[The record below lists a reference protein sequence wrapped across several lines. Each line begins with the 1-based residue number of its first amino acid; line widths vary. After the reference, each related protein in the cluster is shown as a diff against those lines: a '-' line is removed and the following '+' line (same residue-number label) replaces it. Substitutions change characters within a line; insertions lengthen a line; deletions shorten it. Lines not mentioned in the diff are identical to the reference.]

1 MTGNTRHVLNE
12 LVKFIKDIVQ
22 CNGTALTVYVVGLKN
37 TVETIGK
44 NIDKEYLSKRKVVVY
59 KLDEKRDWESQ
70 VLRIFVNT
78 LPDII
83 VYFMREW
90 SEEES
95 FKTMYFYLLGV
106 KSNKRIVSYCA
117 SSTCLKIGEVY
128 NNINDLERALEE

>member
-1 MTGNTRHVLNE
+1 MAGNARNVLNE
-12 LVKFIKDIVQ
+12 LIKFIKDIVQ
-22 CNGTALTVYVVGLKN
+22 YDETILTIYVVGLKN

-44 NIDKEYLSKRKVVVY
+44 NIDKEYLSKGKVIIY
-59 KLDEKRDWESQ
+59 KLDERRDWESQ

-83 VYFMREW
+83 VYFMREL

-106 KSNKRIVSYCA
+106 KSNRRIVSYCT

-128 NNINDLERALEE
+128 NNINDLEKALEE